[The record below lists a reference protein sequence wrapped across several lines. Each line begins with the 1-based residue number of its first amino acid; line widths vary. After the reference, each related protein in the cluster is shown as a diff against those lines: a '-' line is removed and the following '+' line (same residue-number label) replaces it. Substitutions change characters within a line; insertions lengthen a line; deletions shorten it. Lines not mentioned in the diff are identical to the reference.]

1 MTFVEELIPYYNFP
15 LKSSVWHTWSLWEI
29 EETYLASLG
38 PKRYVRK
45 RLQLWKQNFNAKTTL
60 LLLKAQNLEEGL
72 SGENINSLV
81 WGVWD
86 FEIYVESGN
95 LSKNILEWGTIA

>member
-1 MTFVEELIPYYNFP
+1 M
-15 LKSSVWHTWSLWEI
+15 
-29 EETYLASLG
+29 
-38 PKRYVRK
+38 
-45 RLQLWKQNFNAKTTL
+45 WKQNFNAKTTL

-95 LSKNILEWGTIA
+95 LSKILIFWNEEQ